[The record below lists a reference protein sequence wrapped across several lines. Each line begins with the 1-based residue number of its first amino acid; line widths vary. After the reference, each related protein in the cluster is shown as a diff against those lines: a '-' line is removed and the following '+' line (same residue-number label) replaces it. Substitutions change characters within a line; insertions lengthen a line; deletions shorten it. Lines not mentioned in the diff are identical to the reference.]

1 MVLSLG
7 IEEEIKIL
15 PKDIDINNIR
25 MAIEELGSQF
35 VDLVIEYDTYY
46 MHPCL
51 DLWTRD
57 EALRLRKRISK
68 IYGEKRYILTYKG
81 KRVFRNGVKSREEI
95 EVYISDYKAMSTILR
110 KMGFTPF
117 AVVEKERMIYR
128 YKDSRIFID
137 NVKDLGV
144 YIEIEGS
151 PQTLHEILGKIQFNY
166 DIIEKTYLELLLAF
180 GNRD

>member
-25 MAIEELGSQF
+25 LAIEELGSQF
-35 VDLVIEYDTYY
+35 MDLVIEHDTYY
-46 MHPCL
+46 IHPCL

-57 EALRLRKRISK
+57 EALRLRKRVSK

-81 KRVFRNGVKSREEI
+81 KRIFKNGIKSREEI
-95 EVYISDYKAMSTILR
+95 EVYVSDHEAMNTILR
-110 KMGFTPF
+110 KMGFTVF
-117 AVVEKERMIYR
+117 AVVVKERIIYKYR
-128 YKDSRIFID
+128 DSRISID

-144 YIEIEGS
+144 YVEIEGS
-151 PQTLHEILGKIQFNY
+151 SKTIHDILRKIRFNY
-166 DIIEKTYLELLLAF
+166 DIIEKTYLELLVAMRN
-180 GNRD
+180 GS